1 MRHYLF
7 QSLWLWNNCGC
18 NNTNSKIPF
27 EVINAVLAT
36 NEREKN
42 NRFIDGVDNKF
53 YWYAGFDYCFFL
65 KCQICDNISNQG
77 IRTNTDFYAI
87 FKNFV
92 ECVNLSQWKNDWNL
106 CWEKKWRKY
115 LPIDESFIDHWLNCI
130 HDGYGCFYGHSLN
143 IHTEL
148 FFIHKIFYISCVKRS
163 QFNCNSKFFLKITE
177 TVVFL
182 SVVNPNRQIQANTS
196 FVMKGTHCKM

>member
-18 NNTNSKIPF
+18 NNSNSKIPF

-36 NEREKN
+36 NEQEKN
-42 NRFIDGVDNKF
+42 KRYIDGVDNKF

-65 KCQICDNISNQG
+65 KCQICDDISNQG
-77 IRTNTDFYAI
+77 IHPYKCGF
-87 FKNFV
+87 
-92 ECVNLSQWKNDWNL
+92 L
-106 CWEKKWRKY
+106 CYFQKFCRMREFIPIKKWLKFVLRKKCRKY

-130 HDGYGCFYGHSLN
+130 HDGYGCFYGQSLN

-148 FFIHKIFYISCVKRS
+148 FLFTKYSIFLV
-163 QFNCNSKFFLKITE
+163 
-177 TVVFL
+177 
-182 SVVNPNRQIQANTS
+182 
-196 FVMKGTHCKM
+196 